1 MTENNETLSVKNE
14 NEVESAHPGKIFV
27 PHADI
32 IETDESIVIRA
43 EMPGVDD
50 DSIDVTLENN
60 VLSIDGSVAAS
71 HFEGYSL
78 AYAEYEGGSYQRSF
92 TLSDRIDRDNIEAT
106 VSNGVLSLTLSKI
119 DLPQPK
125 KIEVQAA

>member
-1 MTENNETLSVKNE
+1 M
-14 NEVESAHPGKIFV
+14 

-32 IETDESIVIRA
+32 IETDENIVIRA

-50 DSIDVTLENN
+50 DSVDVVLEKN
-60 VLSIDGSVAAS
+60 VLSIDGTVVAS
-71 HFEGYSL
+71 HFDGYSL
-78 AYAEYEGGSYQRSF
+78 AYAEYEAGRYQRSF
-92 TLSDRIDRDNIEAT
+92 SLSDRIDRDNIEAA
-106 VSNGVLSLTLSKI
+106 VSNGILSLTLSKI